1 MFFEPDDKRIE
12 EIRSEYKSG
21 RMLTGDLKDIL
32 AEKVTKFLR
41 EHRERR
47 EKAKAQVPLFKQ
59 DGALAREMWKHDFSK
74 S

>member
-32 AEKVTKFLR
+32 VEKVTKFLR

-47 EKAKAQVPLFKQ
+47 EKAKDHVCLLER
-59 DGALAREMWKHDFSK
+59 DGALAREMWKHDFTK